1 MNLQDFADEIERAR
15 TMLQTYYRSV
25 TVSASMAVGIPSKSI
40 FISVKTPQWE
50 QDMEWREGDA
60 PNMPLSM
67 WIYRMVRLSHAP
79 DIAKAA
85 HSGEEKQ

>member
-1 MNLQDFADEIERAR
+1 MRPKDFADEIDKAR
-15 TMLQTYYRSV
+15 TSLQADYRSV
-25 TVSASMAVGIPSKSI
+25 TVSASIMAGMPSDSV
-40 FISVKTPQWE
+40 FVSVKTPYWIHE
-50 QDMEWREGDA
+50 LEWREGDA